1 MNHSWKQIP
10 GNSQIWTQSQPHLLL
25 SLGHLIY
32 KIKMTLVHPSQA
44 VVEIKWSI
52 RSFSRTAWFLTSPQE
67 ILKNRKDNVP
77 TARPERVPP
86 FSWAQQPECQ
96 GAILELCHLQP
107 TQGALS
113 LHQIPLMLDI
123 CTGDIQQAKP
133 AIYQTKFSPT
143 FRANTWK
150 TLFMRFAFK
159 VCLNTQSRFN
169 AIIKCFIFIYICVCI
184 MCVETQKNHMIKI
197 MYYYYVWG
205 LSGTKEKTKCII

>member
-52 RSFSRTAWFLTSPQE
+52 RSFSRTAWFLTSRQE

-96 GAILELCHLQP
+96 GAILEICHLQP

-133 AIYQTKFSPT
+133 AIYQTQFSPT
-143 FRANTWK
+143 FRRILGKQSLWDLHSRCALTPSPGLMQESNVLSLYTY
-150 TLFMRFAFK
+150 
-159 VCLNTQSRFN
+159 VCAL
-169 AIIKCFIFIYICVCI
+169 CV
-184 MCVETQKNHMIKI
+184 
-197 MYYYYVWG
+197 
-205 LSGTKEKTKCII
+205 